1 METLDLEEYLELEL
15 GGEYSEVNCT
25 VDEVILA
32 QKVETRIERR
42 GKNYQ

>member
-1 METLDLEEYLELEL
+1 METLDLDKYLELEL
-15 GGEYSEVNCT
+15 GGEYSEVNYT
-25 VDEVILA
+25 ADEVISA